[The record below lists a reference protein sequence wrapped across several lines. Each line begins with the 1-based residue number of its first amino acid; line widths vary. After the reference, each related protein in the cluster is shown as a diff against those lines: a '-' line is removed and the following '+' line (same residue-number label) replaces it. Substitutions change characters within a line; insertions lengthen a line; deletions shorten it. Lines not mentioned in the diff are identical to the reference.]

1 MSVTPVADVI
11 VVGAGV
17 VGAAAAY
24 GLARRGVKV
33 LAIDGG
39 DGDYRATLGN
49 GGLVWA
55 QGASPGM
62 PALVNLRYRSLDL
75 WSAFA
80 DELTDLTGVDLEYE
94 CSGTVN
100 TCFGDEQFEKRRD
113 LLTRLDKERNAGV
126 PDVVMVDRAGL
137 EDLFPRVRLG
147 PDVSGGSYCA
157 RDGHVNPMR
166 LLRALQEG
174 IKRCGGALVSGQPV
188 HRIRQENGAFAVD
201 TPGATY
207 RAARLLIAAG
217 NGSGPLARQVGLDI
231 PVRPQRGQKMI
242 TERVAPIL
250 PIPLG
255 PLRQTRDGT
264 IQLGGTV
271 EEVGFDVSTTTAAA
285 ATMTAQCIR
294 ILPCL
299 ADVKVVRQWS
309 ALRIMT
315 PDGYP
320 IYAASQTHPGAF
332 VAVCHGGI
340 LLAAAHVGLLG
351 DALASGRLPDA
362 VSPFHHR
369 RFDVQE
375 AV

>member
-1 MSVTPVADVI
+1 MSGHPVI

-39 DGDYRATLGN
+39 DGDYRASLGN
-49 GGLVWA
+49 GGLVRA
-55 QGASPGM
+55 QGAGLGM
-62 PALVNLRYRSLDL
+62 PAFVDLRYRSLDL
-75 WSAFA
+75 WPAFA
-80 DELTDLTGVDLEYE
+80 DELAGLTGIDLEYE
-94 CSGTVN
+94 CNGTVN
-100 TCFGDEQFEKRRD
+100 TCFGEEGFEKRRD
-113 LLTRLDKERNAGV
+113 LLIRLDRERNVDV

-137 EDLFPRVRLG
+137 EDLFPGVRFG
-147 PDVSGGSYCA
+147 PDVTGGSYCA

-174 IKRCGGALVSGQPV
+174 IKRRGGTLVSGRPV
-188 HRIRQENGAFAVD
+188 HGIRRENGAFAVEAS
-201 TPGATY
+201 GGTY
-207 RAARLLIAAG
+207 RASRVLIAAG

-250 PIPLG
+250 PMPLG

-271 EEVGFDVSTTTAAA
+271 EEVGFDVSTTVAAA
-285 ATMTAQCIR
+285 ASMTEQAIR
-294 ILPCL
+294 ILPAL
-299 ADVKVVRQWS
+299 AGVKVVRQWS

-315 PDGYP
+315 PDGCP
-320 IYAASQTHPGAF
+320 IYAESRTHPGAF
-332 VAVCHGGI
+332 VAVCHAGI
-340 LLAAAHVGLLG
+340 LFAAIHAELLA
-351 DALASGRLPDA
+351 DALAGGHLPETA
-362 VSPFHHR
+362 SPFHHR

>member
-1 MSVTPVADVI
+1 MSGAPEADVI

-24 GLARRGVKV
+24 GLARRGVNV

-49 GGLVWA
+49 GGLVRA
-55 QGASPGM
+55 QGAGPGM
-62 PALVNLRYRSLDL
+62 PAFLYLRYRSLDL
-75 WSAFA
+75 WSSFA

-94 CSGTVN
+94 CNGTVN
-100 TCFGDEQFEKRRD
+100 TCFGEEEFEKRRN
-113 LLTRLDKERNAGV
+113 LLIRIDKERNADV
-126 PDVVMVDRAGL
+126 PDVVMVDRTGL
-137 EDLFPRVRLG
+137 EDLFPGVRFG

-157 RDGHVNPMR
+157 LDGHVNPMR

-174 IKRCGGALVSGQPV
+174 IKRRGGRLVSGQPV
-188 HRIRQENGAFAVD
+188 HGVRRDGGGFTVD
-201 TPGATY
+201 AAGGTY
-207 RAARLLIAAG
+207 RAARVLIAAG

-242 TERVAPIL
+242 TERVAPML
-250 PIPLG
+250 PMPLG

-285 ATMTAQCIR
+285 TAMTELAIR
-294 ILPCL
+294 IVPAL
-299 ADVKVVRQWS
+299 AGVKVVRQWS

-320 IYAASQTHPGAF
+320 IYAESQTHPGAF

-340 LLAAAHVGLLG
+340 LFAALHAELLA
-351 DALASGRLPDA
+351 DALARGRLPETA
-362 VSPFHHR
+362 SPFHHR